1 MNNNKKKVLFI
12 GLGVIILAVIAI
24 TATSLIK
31 YAIYRS
37 QAEEK
42 AATQIEF
49 VI

>member
-1 MNNNKKKVLFI
+1 MNKKKVIFI
-12 GLGVIILAVIAI
+12 GLGIIVLAVIAI

-37 QAEEK
+37 QAENN
-42 AATQIEF
+42 AQTQIEY